1 MTAPKGKN
9 YRWLIVTLLFIGTVI
24 NYLDRQIIGLLKP
37 TLELEFQWTESDF
50 GKIMSAFSF
59 AYAVGLLLSGR
70 FIDKVGTKVGYS
82 VAVVFWSLAG
92 MGHALAKSVTGF
104 SIARLSLGIGEAGNF
119 PAAMKAVS
127 EWFPKKE
134 RALATGIFNSGTAIG
149 VVVALIVVP
158 IIMQNYGWQ
167 EVFWITGA
175 MGFVWLLFWLW
186 LYEIPSKQK
195 RLSLEELNYIES
207 DKDDVKDQVQSSVK
221 ISWAKLFTFP
231 QTWAFVTG
239 KFFIDPI
246 FWFFLFW
253 LPSYFSSTFNL
264 DLKVISLELM
274 IIYGATTIGSIA
286 GGYFSSQLINRGW
299 AILKARKAVL
309 LLFAL
314 CELVI
319 MIAISQFVT
328 DKWTAVIL
336 ISLAVA
342 IHQAWATNIFT
353 MASDMFPKEVVSSV
367 VGIGGMMGAI
377 GGILFPILVG
387 YLLDIYKSAGNLTGG
402 YNLIF
407 TICGLTY
414 LFAWLIIHFLT
425 RKSKRVEL
433 VNS

>member
-1 MTAPKGKN
+1 MNAPKGKN
-9 YRWLIVTLLFIGTVI
+9 YRWLIVTLLFTGTVI

-50 GKIMSAFSF
+50 AKIMSVFSF
-59 AYAVGLLLSGR
+59 AYAIGLLLSGR
-70 FIDKVGTKVGYS
+70 FIDKVGTKLGYS

-119 PAAMKAVS
+119 PAAVKAVS

-167 EVFWITGA
+167 EVFWITGSL
-175 MGFVWLLFWLW
+175 GFVWLLFWLW

-195 RLSLEELNYIES
+195 RLSKEELNYIES
-207 DKDDVKDQVQSSVK
+207 DKDDTQDQVQSSIK

-264 DLKVISLELM
+264 DLKVISPELM

-286 GGYFSSQLINRGW
+286 GGYFSSQLISWGW
-299 AILKARKAVL
+299 AVLKARRAVL

-314 CELVI
+314 IELVI
-319 MIAISQFVT
+319 MIAIAQLVT

-353 MASDMFPKEVVSSV
+353 MASDMFPKNVVSSV

-377 GGILFPILVG
+377 GGILFPLFVG
-387 YLLDIYKSAGNLTGG
+387 YLLDFYKNAGDLTGG

-414 LFAWLIIHFLT
+414 LFAWVIIYFLT
-425 RKSKRVEL
+425 RKSTRVEI
-433 VNS
+433 V

>member
-1 MTAPKGKN
+1 MIAPKGKN
-9 YRWLIVTLLFIGTVI
+9 YRWLIVTLLFLGTVI

-37 TLELEFQWTESDF
+37 SLEMEFQWTESDF

-59 AYAVGLLLSGR
+59 AYAIGLLLSGR
-70 FIDKVGTKVGYS
+70 FIDKVGTKLGYS

-175 MGFVWLLFWLW
+175 MGFVWLFFWLW
-186 LYEIPSKQK
+186 LYEIPSKHK
-195 RLSLEELNYIES
+195 KISREELNYIES
-207 DKDDVKDQVQSSVK
+207 DKDDVQDEVQSSRK

-231 QTWAFVTG
+231 QTWAFVAG

-264 DLKVISLELM
+264 NLKVISVELM
-274 IIYGATTIGSIA
+274 LIYGATTIGSIA
-286 GGYFSSQLINRGW
+286 GGYFSSHLINRGW
-299 AILKARKAVL
+299 AVLKARKMVL

-314 CELVI
+314 FELVI
-319 MIAISQFVT
+319 MIAIAQFVT
-328 DKWTAVIL
+328 EKWTAVIL

-353 MASDMFPKEVVSSV
+353 LASDMFPKEVVSSV

-377 GGILFPILVG
+377 GGILFPIFVG
-387 YLLDIYKSAGNLTGG
+387 YLLDLYKSADNLTGG

-414 LFAWLIIHFLT
+414 LLAWVIIHFLT
-425 RKSKRVEL
+425 RKSKRVVL
-433 VNS
+433 

>member
-1 MTAPKGKN
+1 MIAPKGKN
-9 YRWLIVTLLFIGTVI
+9 YRWLIVTLLFLGTVI

-37 TLELEFQWTESDF
+37 SLEMEFQWTETDF

-59 AYAVGLLLSGR
+59 AYAIGLLLSGR
-70 FIDKVGTKVGYS
+70 FIDKVGTKLGYS

-175 MGFVWLLFWLW
+175 MGFVWLFFWLW
-186 LYEIPSKQK
+186 LYEIPSKHK
-195 RLSLEELNYIES
+195 KISREELNYIES
-207 DKDDVKDQVQSSVK
+207 DKDDVQDEVQSSRK

-231 QTWAFVTG
+231 QTWAFVAG

-286 GGYFSSQLINRGW
+286 GGYFSSQLISRGW
-299 AILKARKAVL
+299 AVLKARKMVL

-314 CELVI
+314 LELGI
-319 MIAISQFVT
+319 MIAIAQFVT
-328 DKWTAVIL
+328 EKWTAVIL

-353 MASDMFPKEVVSSV
+353 LASDMFPKEVVSSV

-377 GGILFPILVG
+377 GGILFPIFVG
-387 YLLDIYKSAGNLTGG
+387 YLLDLYKSADNLTGG
-402 YNLIF
+402 YNLVF

-414 LFAWLIIHFLT
+414 LFAWVIIHFLT
-425 RKSKRVEL
+425 RKSKRVVL
-433 VNS
+433 VNI

>member
-1 MTAPKGKN
+1 MIAPKGKN
-9 YRWLIVTLLFIGTVI
+9 YRWLIVTLLFLGTVI

-37 TLELEFQWTESDF
+37 SLELEFQWTETDF

-59 AYAVGLLLSGR
+59 AYAIGLLLSGR
-70 FIDKVGTKVGYS
+70 FIDKVGTKLGYS
-82 VAVVFWSLAG
+82 VAVVFWSIAG

-175 MGFVWLLFWLW
+175 MGFVWLFFWLW
-186 LYEIPSKQK
+186 LYEIPSKHK
-195 RLSLEELNYIES
+195 KISREELNYIES
-207 DKDDVKDQVQSSVK
+207 DKDDVQDEVQSSRK

-231 QTWAFVTG
+231 QTWAFVAG

-286 GGYFSSQLINRGW
+286 GGYFSSQLISRGW
-299 AILKARKAVL
+299 AVLKARKMVL

-314 CELVI
+314 LELGI
-319 MIAISQFVT
+319 MIAIAQFVT
-328 DKWTAVIL
+328 EKWTAVIL

-353 MASDMFPKEVVSSV
+353 LASDMFPKDVVSSV

-377 GGILFPILVG
+377 GGILFPIFVG
-387 YLLDIYKSAGNLTGG
+387 YLLDLYKSADNLTGG
-402 YNLIF
+402 YNLVF

-414 LFAWLIIHFLT
+414 LFAWVIIHFLT
-425 RKSKRVEL
+425 RKSKRVVL
-433 VNS
+433 VNI

>member
-1 MTAPKGKN
+1 MIAPKGKN
-9 YRWLIVTLLFIGTVI
+9 YRWLIVTLLFLGTVI

-37 TLELEFQWTESDF
+37 SLEMEFQWTESDF

-59 AYAVGLLLSGR
+59 AYAIGLLLSGR
-70 FIDKVGTKVGYS
+70 FIDKVGTKLGYS
-82 VAVVFWSLAG
+82 VAVVFWSIAG

-175 MGFVWLLFWLW
+175 MGFVWLFFWLW
-186 LYEIPSKQK
+186 LYEIPSKHK
-195 RLSLEELNYIES
+195 KISREELNYIES
-207 DKDDVKDQVQSSVK
+207 DKDDVQDEVQSSRK

-231 QTWAFVTG
+231 QTWAFVAG

-286 GGYFSSQLINRGW
+286 GGYFSSQLISRGW
-299 AILKARKAVL
+299 AVLKARKMVL

-314 CELVI
+314 LELGI
-319 MIAISQFVT
+319 MIAIAQFVT
-328 DKWTAVIL
+328 EKWTAVIL

-353 MASDMFPKEVVSSV
+353 LASDMFPKEVVSSV

-377 GGILFPILVG
+377 GGILFPIFVG
-387 YLLDIYKSAGNLTGG
+387 YLLDLYKSADNLTGG
-402 YNLIF
+402 YNLVF

-414 LFAWLIIHFLT
+414 LFAWVIIHFLT
-425 RKSKRVEL
+425 RKSKRVVL
-433 VNS
+433 VNI

>member
-1 MTAPKGKN
+1 MLAPKGKN
-9 YRWLIVTLLFIGTVI
+9 YRWLIVGLLFIGTVI

-37 TLELEFQWTESDF
+37 TLELEFAWTESDF

-59 AYAVGLLLSGR
+59 AYAIGLLISGR
-70 FIDKVGTKVGYS
+70 FIDKVGTKIGYS
-82 VAVVFWSLAG
+82 VAVIFWSLAG
-92 MGHALAKSVTGF
+92 MGHAFAKSVLGF

-149 VVVALIVVP
+149 VVFALIVVP
-158 IIMQNYGWQ
+158 IIMQNYGWH
-167 EVFWITGA
+167 EVFLITGA
-175 MGFVWLLFWLW
+175 MGFIWLIFWLW

-195 RLSLEELNYIES
+195 RLSKEELEYIES
-207 DKDDVKDQVQSSVK
+207 DKEDKQINESNTNN
-221 ISWAKLFTFP
+221 ISWLNLFTFP
-231 QTWAFVTG
+231 QTWAFISG

-264 DLKVISLELM
+264 NLKVISLELM
-274 IIYGATTIGSIA
+274 LIYGATTIGSIA
-286 GGYFSSQLINRGW
+286 GGYFSSKLINKGW
-299 AILKARKAVL
+299 ETLKARKTVL
-309 LLFAL
+309 FLFAL
-314 CELVI
+314 FELGI
-319 MIAISQFVT
+319 MIAIAQLVT
-328 DKWTAVIL
+328 DKWVAVIL

-342 IHQAWATNIFT
+342 IHQAWATNVFT

-387 YLLDIYKSAGNLTGG
+387 YLLDLYKVAGNLTGG

-414 LFAWLIIHFLT
+414 LFAWLLIHLLT
-425 RKSKRVEL
+425 RKSKQIVL
-433 VNS
+433 

>member
-1 MTAPKGKN
+1 MNAPKGKN
-9 YRWLIVTLLFIGTVI
+9 YRWLIVTLLFTGTVI

-50 GKIMSAFSF
+50 AKIMSVFSF
-59 AYAVGLLLSGR
+59 AYAIGLLLSGR
-70 FIDKVGTKVGYS
+70 FIDKVGTKLGYS

-119 PAAMKAVS
+119 PAAVKAVS

-167 EVFWITGA
+167 EVFWITGSL
-175 MGFVWLLFWLW
+175 GFVWLLFWLW

-195 RLSLEELNYIES
+195 RLSKEELNYIES
-207 DKDDVKDQVQSSVK
+207 DKDDTQDQVQSSIK

-264 DLKVISLELM
+264 DLKVISPELM

-286 GGYFSSQLINRGW
+286 GGYFSSQLISRGW
-299 AILKARKAVL
+299 AVLKARRAVL

-314 CELVI
+314 IELVI
-319 MIAISQFVT
+319 MIAIAQLVT

-353 MASDMFPKEVVSSV
+353 MASDMFPKNVVSSV

-377 GGILFPILVG
+377 GGILFPLFVG
-387 YLLDIYKSAGNLTGG
+387 YLLDFYKNAGDLTGG

-414 LFAWLIIHFLT
+414 LFAWVIIYFLT
-425 RKSKRVEL
+425 RKSTRVEI
-433 VNS
+433 V

>member
-1 MTAPKGKN
+1 MIAPKGKN
-9 YRWLIVTLLFIGTVI
+9 YRWLIVTLLFLGTVI

-50 GKIMSAFSF
+50 AKIMSAFSF
-59 AYAVGLLLSGR
+59 AYAIGLLLSGR
-70 FIDKVGTKVGYS
+70 FIDKVGTKLGYS
-82 VAVVFWSLAG
+82 ISVVFWSLAG

-104 SIARLSLGIGEAGNF
+104 GIARLSLGIGEAGNF

-134 RALATGIFNSGTAIG
+134 RALATGIFNSGTSIG
-149 VVVALIVVP
+149 VVLALIVVP
-158 IIMQNYGWQ
+158 IIMQYYGWQ

-186 LYEIPSKQK
+186 LYEIPSKHK
-195 RLSLEELNYIES
+195 KLSKEELDFIES
-207 DKDDVKDQVQSSVK
+207 DQDDKEDQVQSATK

-239 KFFIDPI
+239 KFLIDPI

-253 LPSYFSSTFNL
+253 LPSYFASTFNL

-274 IIYGATTIGSIA
+274 LIYGATTIGSIA
-286 GGYFSSQLINRGW
+286 GGYLSSQLINNGW
-299 AILKARKAVL
+299 PVLKARKGVL

-314 CELVI
+314 FELAI
-319 MIAISQFVT
+319 MIAIAQFVK

-336 ISLAVA
+336 ISMAVA

-353 MASDMFPKEVVSSV
+353 MASDMFSKEVVSSV

-387 YLLDIYKSAGNLTGG
+387 YLLDIYKSAGNLTAG

-414 LFAWLIIHFLT
+414 LFAWLIIHLLT

-433 VNS
+433 VTN